1 MIKIAPVDLTALEN
15 IVNQILDSTEL
26 NWTFLQHETESPSE
40 EKLKYL
46 EKCKTKWARSP
57 VFTHTLIKRGNREV
71 KIGTD
76 DCQHLSVFKV
86 VFDRWMKAQGLVYD
100 KLYRAAINVSMHNL
114 ADHCEPHVDH
124 LWPHYNWIWYL
135 DTVDAPTVLFD
146 EELNIE
152 HRIPCVKNTAV
163 TFDGRMHAQSYPPPG
178 VLRRAVVF
186 TYGVPD

>member
-1 MIKIAPVDLTALEN
+1 MIKIAPVELDGLED
-15 IVNQILDSTEL
+15 IVNTLINGTSIK
-26 NWTFLQHETESPSE
+26 WTFTLHETETPSP

-46 EKCKTKWARSP
+46 EKCKTAWTRAP
-57 VFTHTLIKRGNREV
+57 VFTHTLIRRSPPEIKLGV
-71 KIGTD
+71 GQSGD
-76 DCQHLSVFKV
+76 LPLFKT
-86 VFDRWMKAQGLVYD
+86 VFDNWMKAQGLVYD
-100 KLYRAAINVSMHNL
+100 KVYRAAINLAIYNP

-135 DTVDAPTVLFD
+135 DTVDAPTILFD

>member
-15 IVNQILDSTEL
+15 IVDQILDSTEL
-26 NWTFLQHETESPSE
+26 KWTFLQYETQPPSE

-46 EKCKTKWARSP
+46 EKCKTKWTRSP
-57 VFTHTLIKRGNREV
+57 VFTHTLIKRGNSEV

-76 DCQHLSVFKV
+76 DCQHLSVFKA
-86 VFDRWMKAQGLVYD
+86 VFDRWMQAQGIVYD

-135 DTVDAPTVLFD
+135 DTVDAPTIIFD
-146 EELNIE
+146 EELNVE
-152 HRIPCVKNTAV
+152 HQIPSVKNTAV
-163 TFDGRMHAQSYPPPG
+163 TFGGQMHAQSYPPPG